1 MEQLLLQQSPFHSL
15 DILLY
20 ETHYLIWFF
29 ALVFFFNYIS

>member
-1 MEQLLLQQSPFHSL
+1 MEQLLLQQSPFYSL

-29 ALVFFFNYIS
+29 VLVFFFLTT